1 MHRLLHSNVGEFE
14 KLLQIASEHGIKLNI
29 LPDSNQQTPLHLCV
43 EKSLSR
49 AASLLLDTISKY
61 PLNDHGFFINNALK
75 DAMMLCPI
83 SLAKYMENRVFKPS
97 WGVTQTE
104 GELKKQDASCEFG
117 VASLPLKVYDRSQL
131 QESLFVQ
138 HRTLPAPEED
148 LSTQDDNFSL
158 NQSFASQ
165 QSQQR
170 PKE

>member
-1 MHRLLHSNVGEFE
+1 
-14 KLLQIASEHGIKLNI
+14 
-29 LPDSNQQTPLHLCV
+29 
-43 EKSLSR
+43 
-49 AASLLLDTISKY
+49 
-61 PLNDHGFFINNALK
+61 
-75 DAMMLCPI
+75 MMLCPI
-83 SLAKYMENRVFKPS
+83 SLAKYMENRVFRPS
-97 WGVTQTE
+97 WGATQTE

-158 NQSFASQ
+158 NQSFTSQ